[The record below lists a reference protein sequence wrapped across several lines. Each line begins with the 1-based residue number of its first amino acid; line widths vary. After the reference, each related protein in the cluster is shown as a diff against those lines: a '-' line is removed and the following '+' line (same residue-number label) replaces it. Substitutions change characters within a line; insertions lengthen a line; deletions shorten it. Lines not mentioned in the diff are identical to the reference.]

1 MLSNHERRELARI
14 EEGLAAEDRRLTQ
27 VLSAFRSGGHNR
39 RRRWL
44 ARAVSGFGILV
55 LVAGLVAGADAGLM
69 LQGLLITA
77 VGVTWSWLRG
87 PVANH
92 PPGMRHGRGPAR

>member
-14 EEGLAAEDRRLTQ
+14 ERDLAAEDRRFTRI
-27 VLSAFRSGGHNR
+27 LSASGRGGDAG

-44 ARAVSGFGILV
+44 PRAVFGFGILV

-77 VGVTWSWLRG
+77 VGVAWSWLR
-87 PVANH
+87 
-92 PPGMRHGRGPAR
+92 